1 MLIASSVQR
10 PASSVQRP
18 ASSVQRPASSVQR
31 PASSVQRP
39 ASSVQRN
46 DSGVPSQTGRPEQDY
61 PSNLLTCPARLN
73 YSPAKLSPKCHSD
86 PALAGEESRF
96 YTHSINHKSQR
107 ACFITDK
114 RSTLSF
120 PRRRESRQNT
130 GILDSCWS
138 LPRLSACIAQA
149 GGHAQ
154 AGWIPAYAGMTSL
167 PAASL
172 WQAGGAGMTQKKVM
186 KQALN
191 LSMAVGGTTYCQL

>member
-31 PASSVQRP
+31 PAQVS
-39 ASSVQRN
+39 
-46 DSGVPSQTGRPEQDY
+46 
-61 PSNLLTCPARLN
+61 PSNLLTYPAQLN
-73 YSPAKLSPKCHSD
+73 YSPTKLSPKCHSD

-138 LPRLSACIAQA
+138 LPR
-149 GGHAQ
+149 
-154 AGWIPAYAGMTSL
+154 WIPAFAEMTSL